1 MIILL
6 KSENRPI
13 TVEEQKSV
21 IGCVITETE
30 IKYYQQ
36 EDIDA
41 YKEYL
46 ASLEQEPIE
55 PTE

>member
-1 MIILL
+1 MITLL
-6 KSENRPI
+6 KSENRPL

-21 IGCVITETE
+21 IGCVINETE

-36 EDIDA
+36 EDIES

-46 ASLEQEPIE
+46 ATLEDGNTGE
-55 PTE
+55 

>member
-6 KSENRPI
+6 KTENRPL
-13 TVEEQKSV
+13 TVEEQKTV
-21 IGCVITETE
+21 IGCVINETE

-36 EDIDA
+36 EDIEG

-46 ASLEQEPIE
+46 KSLENE
-55 PTE
+55 